1 MSASLQLRESD
12 PARLGARFT
21 RLLSRATLVDGQ
33 PPFNDQALVDAA
45 SGARTLVVAEHGDSL
60 AGAIVISREEFEF
73 VVDPEFRRNGLG
85 SALLERILD
94 GASPQLAGWAHGD
107 HPASRILAARAGFEP
122 VRTLYQLRMPVPP
135 STGSGNAAPLPSP
148 STGSGNA
155 GSLPE
160 PVEGHHDIVFDTF
173 RPGIDDEAWVE
184 LNARVFASH
193 PEQGAITVD
202 DLHARMTEPW
212 FNAEDFLLARRGE
225 ELIAYNWL
233 KIEGDDEPGEIYV
246 VGVDSRFA
254 GQGLGRTLML
264 RAFERL
270 RIRGIGTAA
279 LYVDADNEGA
289 VHLYRALGFTDHTV
303 DVQYRRPVAE

>member
-12 PARLGARFT
+12 PERLGARFT

-33 PPFNDQALVDAA
+33 PPFNDQALVDAG
-45 SGARTLVVAEHGDSL
+45 SGARTLVVAEHGDSI
-60 AGAIVISREEFEF
+60 AGAIVIGRQEFEF

-94 GASPQLAGWAHGD
+94 GAEPQLAGWAHGD

-122 VRTLYQLRMPVPP
+122 VRTLYQLRMPVPAAPTSSTPPSLP
-135 STGSGNAAPLPSP
+135 ST
-148 STGSGNA
+148 
-155 GSLPE
+155 
-160 PVEGHHDIVFDTF
+160 DIVIDTF
-173 RPGIDDEAWVE
+173 RPGVDDEAWVE
-184 LNARVFASH
+184 LNARVFESH
-193 PEQGAITVD
+193 PEQGSITVD
-202 DLHARMTEPW
+202 DLHARMAEPW
-212 FNAEDFLLARRGE
+212 FDADDFLVARQGD
-225 ELIAYNWL
+225 ELVAYNWL

-246 VGVDSRFA
+246 VGVDSRLA

-264 RAFERL
+264 SAFERL
-270 RIRGIGTAA
+270 RIRGIATAA

>member
-1 MSASLQLRESD
+1 MSASLQLRQSD
-12 PARLGARFT
+12 PERLGARFT

-33 PPFNDQALVDAA
+33 PPFNDQALVDAG
-45 SGARTLVVAEHGDSL
+45 SGARTLVVAEHGDSI
-60 AGAIVISREEFEF
+60 AGAIVIGRQEFEF

-94 GASPQLAGWAHGD
+94 GAEPQLAGWAHGD

-122 VRTLYQLRMPVPP
+122 VRTLYQLRMPVPAAPTSSTPPSLP
-135 STGSGNAAPLPSP
+135 ST
-148 STGSGNA
+148 
-155 GSLPE
+155 
-160 PVEGHHDIVFDTF
+160 DIVIDTF
-173 RPGIDDEAWVE
+173 RPGVDDEAWVE
-184 LNARVFASH
+184 LNARVFESH
-193 PEQGAITVD
+193 PEQGSITVD
-202 DLHARMTEPW
+202 DLHARMAEPW
-212 FNAEDFLLARRGE
+212 FDADDFLVARQGD
-225 ELIAYNWL
+225 ELVAYNWL

-246 VGVDSRFA
+246 VGVDSRLA

-264 RAFERL
+264 SAFERL
-270 RIRGIGTAA
+270 RIRGIATAA

>member
-1 MSASLQLRESD
+1 MSASLQLRQSD
-12 PARLGARFT
+12 PERLGARFT

-45 SGARTLVVAEHGDSL
+45 SGARTLVVAEHGDSI
-60 AGAIVISREEFEF
+60 AGAIVLGRQEFEF

-94 GASPQLAGWAHGD
+94 GADPQLAGWAHGD
-107 HPASRILAARAGFEP
+107 HPASRILAARNGFEP
-122 VRTLYQLRMPVPP
+122 IRTLYQLRMPVPP
-135 STGSGNAAPLPSP
+135 APPSPPSLSSP
-148 STGSGNA
+148 STGTSTSSARASGNDS
-155 GSLPE
+155 GND
-160 PVEGHHDIVFDTF
+160 DIVIDTF
-173 RPGIDDEAWVE
+173 RPGVDDEAWVE
-184 LNARVFASH
+184 LNARVFESH
-193 PEQGAITVD
+193 PEQGSITVD
-202 DLHARMTEPW
+202 DLHARMAEPW
-212 FNAEDFLLARRGE
+212 FDADDFLVARRGD
-225 ELIAYNWL
+225 ELVAYNWL

-264 RAFERL
+264 SAFERL

-303 DVQYRRPVAE
+303 DVQYRRPVTE